1 MFPINIKCC
10 LYKLFFSFV
19 YVLQIDK
26 NGDGYIDL
34 SELKEA
40 LDGCGFKLPG
50 WKVRQMIEEYDD
62 KRQIQHRGRLSFD
75 EFEKVFLV
83 LLCNCSF
90 LILTHMLS
98 SYIHFCETTCFA
110 KST

>member
-1 MFPINIKCC
+1 
-10 LYKLFFSFV
+10 LF
-19 YVLQIDK
+19 QIDK

-62 KRQIQHRGRLSFD
+62 KRQIHIEADFHLMSLKRYSW
-75 EFEKVFLV
+75 
-83 LLCNCSF
+83 
-90 LILTHMLS
+90 
-98 SYIHFCETTCFA
+98 FCCVNVYF
-110 KST
+110 